1 MKKRFLC
8 LALVCL
14 LLAGCT
20 TPGVS
25 QQKKYT
31 ATFLT
36 LFDTVT
42 SVVGYAE
49 SEEAF
54 AEKAQIVHD
63 ELEIYHR
70 LFDIYNTYEGIVN
83 LKMVNEKAGS
93 QAVQVD
99 PIVME
104 LLKSCKEYYALTG
117 GKVNAAMGSVLQLW
131 HEARSDA
138 YDDPEHAYLPDQGE
152 LEEAAKHMDLND
164 VILDEENC
172 TVRFADPALRLDVGA
187 IAKGWATQRV
197 AEVAPEGLLISVG
210 GNVCATGPKSLDGSA
225 WVVGIQNPDGG
236 DYLHTVYVSEGSVV
250 TSGDYQRRYPVD
262 GKFYHHIID
271 PATLYPSE
279 YFRSVTILCDDS
291 GLADALS
298 TALFLLPLEEG
309 MALAQQCGAKAMWVH
324 MDGSMSYSPG
334 FQDSIRT

>member
-8 LALVCL
+8 LVLVSL
-14 LLAGCT
+14 LLAGCAA
-20 TPGVS
+20 PGTS

-42 SVVGYAE
+42 TVVGYAE

-63 ELEIYHR
+63 ELQIYHQ
-70 LFDIYNTYEGIVN
+70 LFDIYNTYEGVVN
-83 LKMVNEKAGS
+83 LKVVNESAAAE
-93 QAVQVD
+93 AVQVD

-104 LLKSCKEYYALTG
+104 LLKSCKEYYVLTG

-138 YDDPEHAYLPDQGE
+138 YDDPEHAYLPDRSK

-164 VILDEENC
+164 VILDEANY
-172 TVRFADPALRLDVGA
+172 TVQFADPALRLDVGA

-197 AEVAPEGLLISVG
+197 AEIAPEGLLISVG
-210 GNVCATGPKSLDGSA
+210 GNVCATGPKSSDGTP

-271 PATLYPSE
+271 PVTLYPSE
-279 YFRSVTILCDDS
+279 YFRSVTILCGDS

-309 MALAQQCGAKAMWVH
+309 MALVQQCGAEAMWVH

>member
-1 MKKRFLC
+1 MKKRCLC
-8 LALVCL
+8 LVLVCL
-14 LLAGCT
+14 LLVGCT
-20 TPGVS
+20 APGTT

-49 SEEAF
+49 NEEAF

-63 ELEIYHR
+63 ELQIYHQ
-70 LFDIYNTYEGIVN
+70 LFDIYNTYDGIVN
-83 LKMVNEKAGS
+83 LKVVNENAGT

-104 LLKSCKEYYALTG
+104 LLKSCKEYYLLTG

-131 HEARSDA
+131 HEARTDA
-138 YDDPEHAYLPDQGE
+138 YNNPANTYLPDQSK

-172 TVRFADPALRLDVGA
+172 TVQFADPALRLDVGA

-225 WVVGIQNPDGG
+225 WVVGIQDPDGG

-279 YFRSVTILCDDS
+279 HFRSVTILCDDS

-309 MALAQQCGAKAMWVH
+309 MALVQQCGAKAMWVH

-334 FQDSIRT
+334 FQDVIRT